1 MIEEKYRQL
10 AEIALAS
17 VKGIQRT
24 GVQVLELRDRYFKT
38 LMPLKGNTNHV
49 GIMYAGSLFTIGE
62 LTGGLLHLNS
72 FDINKFFPIVKEIN
86 IRFVRPVLTDVTLEY
101 ELPGKEAERIQAE
114 AETKGKADYDLDLE
128 IKDAQDQVVALVHG
142 LWQIRKFPEGMANP
156 FQKS

>member
-1 MIEEKYRQL
+1 
-10 AEIALAS
+10 
-17 VKGIQRT
+17 
-24 GVQVLELRDRYFKT
+24 
-38 LMPLKGNTNHV
+38 
-49 GIMYAGSLFTIGE
+49 
-62 LTGGLLHLNS
+62 
-72 FDINKFFPIVKEIN
+72 
-86 IRFVRPVLTDVTLEY
+86 LEY